1 LAERDRVGAVK
12 GIVGLDSGR
21 ADEVGSQGD
30 DTKDDDR
37 RTDNPANLVAVHGY
51 ACRIGDE
58 QPLLI

>member
-1 LAERDRVGAVK
+1 MK